1 MESKYYTPTIE
12 EFHIG
17 FEFEY
22 KSKNDDW
29 DKIDYNNW
37 MHPRE
42 DKYLKHC
49 TESELLRSF
58 NFIDQCIKRN
68 ELKVKY
74 LDKEDIK
81 SLGWE
86 FIGKSIDIWFK
97 KEGHFDLGWNAH
109 KIIMH
114 YGLHDNKLHIYA
126 DDPGLNNYELFR
138 GTIKNKSELKRLMQ
152 QLSIK

>member
-1 MESKYYTPTIE
+1 MESKYYTPAIE

-29 DKIDYNNW
+29 DKIDYDNW

-68 ELKVKY
+68 ELRVKY
-74 LDKEDIK
+74 LDGEDI
-81 SLGWE
+81 SNSNWIDGYLGIIE
-86 FIGKSIDIWFK
+86 ILEYRNTGTV
-97 KEGHFDLGWNAH
+97 L
-109 KIIMH
+109 KITNRDGIVVF
-114 YGLHDNKLHIYA
+114 YGV
-126 DDPGLNNYELFR
+126 
-138 GTIKNKSELKRLMQ
+138 IKNKSELKRLLQ
-152 QLSIK
+152 QLNIK

>member
-29 DKIDYNNW
+29 NKIDYDNW

-74 LDKEDIK
+74 LDKEDIE
-81 SLGWE
+81 SLGFDNYQPPYEYDHTWYYKGSRDPK
-86 FIGKSIDIWFK
+86 IKVWFNG
-97 KEGHFDLGWNAH
+97 E
-109 KIIMH
+109 IPTVR
-114 YGLHDNKLHIYA
+114 IYSSYPA
-126 DDPGLNNYELFR
+126 IQFNGN
-138 GTIKNKSELKRLMQ
+138 IKNKSELKRLLQ
-152 QLSIK
+152 QLNIK

>member
-1 MESKYYTPTIE
+1 MNNKYYTPAIE

-29 DKIDYNNW
+29 DKIDYDNW

-68 ELKVKY
+68 ELRVKY
-74 LDKEDIK
+74 LDGEDI
-81 SLGWE
+81 SNSNWIDGYLGIIE
-86 FIGKSIDIWFK
+86 ILEYRNTGTV
-97 KEGHFDLGWNAH
+97 L
-109 KIIMH
+109 KITNRDGIVVF
-114 YGLHDNKLHIYA
+114 YGV
-126 DDPGLNNYELFR
+126 
-138 GTIKNKSELKRLMQ
+138 IKNKSELKRLLQ
-152 QLSIK
+152 QLNIK